1 MEAAELV
8 FDETGELQE
17 VSRAPGS
24 NSCGMV
30 GWVFTM
36 RTPEF
41 PRGRR
46 VVVISNDITF
56 QIGSFGPVEDDFF
69 FKATQY
75 ARQHGLPRIYLS
87 ANSGA
92 RIGLAEE
99 VVGLFSIAWREPS
112 KPEKGFDYLY
122 LTPEN
127 LVKLNNIGT
136 GSVITNEVEV
146 DGERRHVI
154 TDVIGLKDGLGV
166 ECLKGSGLIAG
177 ETTRAYDD
185 IFTISMVTGR
195 SVGIGAYLVRLGH
208 RTIQVRGNPII
219 LTGAPALNKVLG
231 REVYTSNLQ
240 LGGEN
245 VMGKNGVSHLIAE
258 NDIDGALQIVSWL
271 SYIPAKRGAALPI
284 LNLSDSWDRDV
295 SYKPPKEAPYD
306 PRLLVT
312 GSVEEVDGETKYL
325 AGLFDKDSWM
335 ETLPGWAQSVVIG
348 RARLGGIPTGVVVV
362 SFMLIRRTIC

>member
-1 MEAAELV
+1 MLIYEVDILKTLGDDGPGQLHLSKVHFHYPTKESLQPRRYQAHIIGTTYVYDFPDLFRQAVHKTWQKVASIFPAAKEPSDILEAAELV

-69 FKATQY
+69 YKATQY

-99 VVGLFSIAWREPS
+99 VVGLFSIAWREPG

-136 GSVITNEVEV
+136 GSVITNEI
-146 DGERRHVI
+146 DFNGERRHVI

-177 ETTRAYDD
+177 CVLCR
-185 IFTISMVTGR
+185 
-195 SVGIGAYLVRLGH
+195 
-208 RTIQVRGNPII
+208 II
-219 LTGAPALNKVLG
+219 
-231 REVYTSNLQ
+231 ESN
-240 LGGEN
+240 
-245 VMGKNGVSHLIAE
+245 S
-258 NDIDGALQIVSWL
+258 
-271 SYIPAKRGAALPI
+271 
-284 LNLSDSWDRDV
+284 
-295 SYKPPKEAPYD
+295 
-306 PRLLVT
+306 
-312 GSVEEVDGETKYL
+312 
-325 AGLFDKDSWM
+325 
-335 ETLPGWAQSVVIG
+335 
-348 RARLGGIPTGVVVV
+348 
-362 SFMLIRRTIC
+362 